1 VLNLSMSLFV
11 QKGHHLRYG
20 FKKFICGPV
29 EFSPRAPVH
38 YLSIRW
44 RPAYAPDRLVHE
56 PTSRLSQGNRR
67 AETKS
72 PWSR

>member
-11 QKGHHLRYG
+11 QKGRHLPYE

-44 RPAYAPDRLVHE
+44 RPMP
-56 PTSRLSQGNRR
+56 PTGWCMSPRR
-67 AETKS
+67 A
-72 PWSR
+72 